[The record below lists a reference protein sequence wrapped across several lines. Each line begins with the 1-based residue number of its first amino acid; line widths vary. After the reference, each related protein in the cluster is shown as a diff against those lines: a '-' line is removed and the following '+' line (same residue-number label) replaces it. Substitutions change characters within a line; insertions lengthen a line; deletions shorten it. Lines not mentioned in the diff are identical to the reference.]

1 MNISKN
7 KSSKSFDILA
17 TINKISPFIPA
28 KLPKEINKI
37 SKYFKKNQ
45 QSGRK
50 KETNKSYAQT
60 STPANSTREAL
71 KIKETFPN
79 LPTKKIKNIQKVIN
93 GRGKTKPKLHMTTKR
108 PFQKQVIVLMSN
120 NNKLKFMMDLS
131 SHIVNIDRALKN
143 IKSDTKAD
151 FVQLKQTGI
160 VITTNKIAAQLDL
173 QTIEQYV
180 KSANHIEAEQVETL
194 VYLSLNYISKSLV
207 FCICSRILILL

>member
-1 MNISKN
+1 
-7 KSSKSFDILA
+7 
-17 TINKISPFIPA
+17 
-28 KLPKEINKI
+28 
-37 SKYFKKNQ
+37 
-45 QSGRK
+45 
-50 KETNKSYAQT
+50 
-60 STPANSTREAL
+60 
-71 KIKETFPN
+71 
-79 LPTKKIKNIQKVIN
+79 
-93 GRGKTKPKLHMTTKR
+93 
-108 PFQKQVIVLMSN
+108 MSN

-151 FVQLKQTGI
+151 FVQLEQTGI

-180 KSANHIEAEQVETL
+180 KSTNHIEAEQVETL

>member
-71 KIKETFPN
+71 KIKEIFPN

-108 PFQKQVIVLMSN
+108 PFQK
-120 NNKLKFMMDLS
+120 
-131 SHIVNIDRALKN
+131 
-143 IKSDTKAD
+143 
-151 FVQLKQTGI
+151 
-160 VITTNKIAAQLDL
+160 
-173 QTIEQYV
+173 
-180 KSANHIEAEQVETL
+180 
-194 VYLSLNYISKSLV
+194 
-207 FCICSRILILL
+207 

>member
-1 MNISKN
+1 MKKENKIKSTVNDLDNSLIVDNNISFQKKVSEKFTSKTKEVNISKN

-71 KIKETFPN
+71 KIKEIFPN

-108 PFQKQVIVLMSN
+108 PFQK
-120 NNKLKFMMDLS
+120 
-131 SHIVNIDRALKN
+131 
-143 IKSDTKAD
+143 
-151 FVQLKQTGI
+151 
-160 VITTNKIAAQLDL
+160 
-173 QTIEQYV
+173 
-180 KSANHIEAEQVETL
+180 
-194 VYLSLNYISKSLV
+194 
-207 FCICSRILILL
+207 